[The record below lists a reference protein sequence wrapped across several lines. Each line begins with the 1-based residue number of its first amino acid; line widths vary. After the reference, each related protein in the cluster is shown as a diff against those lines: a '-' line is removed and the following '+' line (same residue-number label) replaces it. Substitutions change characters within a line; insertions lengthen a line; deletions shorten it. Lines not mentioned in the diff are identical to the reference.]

1 MEFGTGH
8 HMGVPCIA
16 RGGNHLS
23 KGAAMPLPGKLG
35 FDMKL
40 AFGVGQAA
48 EGLFGAAYGTFLIF
62 YYNQV
67 LGMSGSLAGAA
78 VGIALVVDA
87 FTDPLAGSL
96 SDHWKSRH
104 GRRHPF
110 MYASILP
117 LMVSFYFL
125 FNPPVTSEFGLF
137 LWLVVFSNASRTSM
151 SLYHVPH
158 IALGAE
164 LSEDYDERSKL
175 VGYRMFFANVG
186 VLFTFAVGFL
196 YFFTPTAEFQNGQLN
211 AAAYPGFAL
220 LLAGLMG
227 VTIFWSGWGTRAG
240 IPFLRVAPAT
250 QRLSLGK
257 VLWRVLLDII
267 AAMRSRS
274 FRWLFFGVL
283 VVFVM
288 VGVNGGLDLYVFT
301 YFWELDRASI
311 LLVICAYPVGVLLG
325 SFFCPAFFNR
335 FGKKAG
341 LIFGGLSWAFWQTT
355 PIVARLMDW
364 FPDNGEPLLISLLV
378 AIKVIQGAS
387 TVQANVA
394 FGSMVADIIDEH
406 EYETGKRQEGIFFA
420 ASSFSAKA
428 TSGIGNVI
436 AGVTLDLISWPRGA
450 HIRTAADVPP
460 ETLVNLGMAYG
471 PIVAAFG
478 FVSIWCYTHYRLTR
492 ERHAEILEEL
502 ARRRAAIVRASAA
515 Q

>member
-1 MEFGTGH
+1 
-8 HMGVPCIA
+8 
-16 RGGNHLS
+16 
-23 KGAAMPLPGKLG
+23 MPLQGKLG
-35 FDMKL
+35 FNMKL
-40 AFGVGQAA
+40 SFGVGQAA

-67 LGMSGSLAGAA
+67 LGMPGSLAGLA

-87 FTDPLAGSL
+87 FTDPMAGSL
-96 SDHWKSRH
+96 SDHWKSRY

-117 LMVSFYFL
+117 LAASFYFL
-125 FNPPVTSEFGLF
+125 FNPLVTSQLGLF
-137 LWLVVFSNASRTSM
+137 IWLVVFSNATRTSM

-164 LSEDYDERSKL
+164 MSEDYDERSKL

-186 VLFTFAVGFL
+186 VLFAFAVGFL
-196 YFFTPTAEFQNGQLN
+196 YFFTPTAEFENGQLN
-211 AAAYPGFAL
+211 AAAYPWFAAL
-220 LLAGLMG
+220 LAVLMA
-227 VTIFWSGWGTRAG
+227 VTIFWSGWGTRAA
-240 IPFLRVAPAT
+240 IPFLPVPPAT
-250 QRLSLGK
+250 PRLGLGRI
-257 VLWRVLLDII
+257 LWRVILDIV

-274 FRWLFFGVL
+274 FRWLFLGVL
-283 VVFVM
+283 IVFVM
-288 VGVNGGLDLYVFT
+288 VGVNGGLDLYIFT
-301 YFWELDRASI
+301 YFWELDRAAI
-311 LLVICAYPVGVLLG
+311 LIVICAYPIGVMVG
-325 SFFCPAFFNR
+325 SFFCPAFFSR

-341 LIFGGLSWAFWQTT
+341 LIFGGLSWPFWQTL

-364 FPDNGEPLLISLLV
+364 FPENGDPMLITLLI
-378 AIKVIQGAS
+378 AIKVIQGAC

-436 AGVTLDLISWPRGA
+436 AGFALDIISWPRGA
-450 HIRTAADVPP
+450 HIKTAADVPP
-460 ETLVNLGMAYG
+460 ETLVNLGLVYG

-492 ERHAEILEEL
+492 EQHAEILEEL
-502 ARRRAAIVRASAA
+502 GRRRAAEPQASATRTA
-515 Q
+515 ASMTPT

>member
-1 MEFGTGH
+1 
-8 HMGVPCIA
+8 
-16 RGGNHLS
+16 
-23 KGAAMPLPGKLG
+23 MPIPGKLR

-48 EGLFGAAYGTFLIF
+48 EGLFGASYGTFLIF

-67 LGMSGSLAGAA
+67 LGLPGSLAGAA

-96 SDHWKSRH
+96 SDHWRSGY

-117 LMVSFYFL
+117 LAVSFYFL
-125 FNPPVTSEFGLF
+125 FHPLVTTEFGLF
-137 LWLVVFSNASRTSM
+137 VWLIVFSNATRTSM

-164 LSEDYDERSKL
+164 MSEDYDERSKL

-186 VLFTFAVGFL
+186 VLFTFAAGFL
-196 YFFTPTAEFQNGQLN
+196 YFFTPTAEFANGQLN
-211 AAAYPGFAL
+211 ADAYPGFAL
-220 LLAGLMG
+220 LLAVLMG
-227 VTIFWSGWGTRAG
+227 ATIFWSGWGTRAA
-240 IPFLRVAPAT
+240 IPFLPVAPAT
-250 QRLSLGK
+250 PHLGLGR
-257 VLWRVLLDII
+257 VLWRVLLDIG
-267 AAMRSRS
+267 AAMRSVS

-301 YFWELDRASI
+301 YFWELDRAAI
-311 LLVICAYPVGVLLG
+311 LLVICAYPVGVLVG
-325 SFFCPAFFNR
+325 SLFCPAFFRR

-341 LIFGGLSWAFWQTT
+341 LIFGGLSWAFWQSL
-355 PIVARLMDW
+355 PIVARLLDW
-364 FPDNGEPLLISLLV
+364 LPANGEPLLIALLV
-378 AIKVIQGAS
+378 GMKVIQGAS

-406 EYETGKRQEGIFFA
+406 EYTTGKRQEGIFFA

-428 TSGIGNVI
+428 TTGIGNVI
-436 AGVTLDLISWPRGA
+436 AGVALDLISWPRGA

-460 ETLVNLGMAYG
+460 ETLVNLGLVYG
-471 PIVAAFG
+471 PVVAAFG

-502 ARRRAAIVRASAA
+502 GRRRTRPIQGPSGAPASGA
-515 Q
+515 

>member
-1 MEFGTGH
+1 
-8 HMGVPCIA
+8 
-16 RGGNHLS
+16 
-23 KGAAMPLPGKLG
+23 
-35 FDMKL
+35 
-40 AFGVGQAA
+40 
-48 EGLFGAAYGTFLIF
+48 
-62 YYNQV
+62 
-67 LGMSGSLAGAA
+67 
-78 VGIALVVDA
+78 
-87 FTDPLAGSL
+87 
-96 SDHWKSRH
+96 
-104 GRRHPF
+104 

-117 LMVSFYFL
+117 LMVSFYLL
-125 FNPPVTSEFGLF
+125 FNPLVASEFGMF
-137 LWLVVFSNASRTSM
+137 LWLLVFSNATRTSM

-158 IALGAE
+158 IGLGAE

-186 VLFTFAVGFL
+186 VLFTFAVAFL
-196 YFFTPTAEFQNGQLN
+196 YFFAPTAEFENGQLN
-211 AAAYPGFAL
+211 AGAYPGFAL

-227 VTIFWSGWGTRAG
+227 VTIFWSGWGTRAA
-240 IPFLRVAPAT
+240 IPFLPVAPAAP
-250 QRLSLGK
+250 RLGLGK

-311 LLVICAYPVGVLLG
+311 LLVICAYPVGVLTG

-378 AIKVIQGAS
+378 VIKVIQGAS

-450 HIRTAADVPP
+450 HIRTASDVPP
-460 ETLVNLGMAYG
+460 ETLVNLGMVYG

-492 ERHAEILEEL
+492 QRHAEILEEL
-502 ARRRAAIVRASAA
+502 ARRRAATAQASVRVQPTSPTTAPSART
-515 Q
+515 

>member
-1 MEFGTGH
+1 
-8 HMGVPCIA
+8 
-16 RGGNHLS
+16 
-23 KGAAMPLPGKLG
+23 MPLTGKLR

-48 EGLFGAAYGTFLIF
+48 EGLFAAAYGTFLIF

-125 FNPPVTSEFGLF
+125 FHPPVTSEFGLF
-137 LWLVVFSNASRTSM
+137 VWLVVFSKATRTSM

-196 YFFTPTAEFQNGQLN
+196 YFFTPTAEFENGQLN
-211 AAAYPGFAL
+211 AAVYPGFAL

-227 VTIFWSGWGTRAG
+227 VTIFWSGWGTRTA
-240 IPFLRVAPAT
+240 IPFLPVAPAAP
-250 QRLSLGK
+250 RLGLGR
-257 VLWRVLLDII
+257 VLWRVLLDIA

-274 FRWLFFGVL
+274 FRWLFLGVL
-283 VVFVM
+283 VIFVM

-325 SFFCPAFFNR
+325 SLFCPAFFRR

-341 LIFGGLSWAFWQTT
+341 LIFGGLSWAFWQTI
-355 PIVARLMDW
+355 PIGARLMDW
-364 FPDNGEPLLISLLV
+364 LPENGEPLLIALLI
-378 AIKVIQGAS
+378 AMKVIQGAS

-436 AGVTLDLISWPRGA
+436 AGVALDLISWPRGA

-460 ETLVNLGMAYG
+460 ETLVHLGMVYG
-471 PIVAAFG
+471 PVVAAFG

-502 ARRRAAIVRASAA
+502 ARRRAGGTGAPQEGSPTAA
-515 Q
+515 PNART

>member
-1 MEFGTGH
+1 
-8 HMGVPCIA
+8 
-16 RGGNHLS
+16 
-23 KGAAMPLPGKLG
+23 
-35 FDMKL
+35 
-40 AFGVGQAA
+40 
-48 EGLFGAAYGTFLIF
+48 
-62 YYNQV
+62 
-67 LGMSGSLAGAA
+67 
-78 VGIALVVDA
+78 
-87 FTDPLAGSL
+87 
-96 SDHWKSRH
+96 
-104 GRRHPF
+104 

-117 LMVSFYFL
+117 LMVSFYLL
-125 FNPPVTSEFGLF
+125 FNPLVASEFGMF
-137 LWLVVFSNASRTSM
+137 LWLLVFSNATRTSM

-186 VLFTFAVGFL
+186 VLFTFAVAFL
-196 YFFTPTAEFQNGQLN
+196 YFFAPTAEFENGQLN
-211 AAAYPGFAL
+211 AGAYPGFAL

-227 VTIFWSGWGTRAG
+227 VTIFWSGWGTRAA
-240 IPFLRVAPAT
+240 IPFLPVAPAAP
-250 QRLSLGK
+250 RLGLGK

-311 LLVICAYPVGVLLG
+311 LLVICAYPVGVLTG

-378 AIKVIQGAS
+378 VIKVIQGAS

-450 HIRTAADVPP
+450 HIRTASDVPP
-460 ETLVNLGMAYG
+460 ETLVNLGMVYG

-492 ERHAEILEEL
+492 QRHAEILEEL
-502 ARRRAAIVRASAA
+502 ARRRAATAQASVRVQPTSPTTAPSART
-515 Q
+515 

>member
-1 MEFGTGH
+1 
-8 HMGVPCIA
+8 
-16 RGGNHLS
+16 
-23 KGAAMPLPGKLG
+23 MPIPGKLR

-48 EGLFGAAYGTFLIF
+48 EGLFGASYGTFLIF

-67 LGMSGSLAGAA
+67 LGLPGSLAGAA

-96 SDHWKSRH
+96 SDHWRSRY

-110 MYASILP
+110 MYASIVP
-117 LMVSFYFL
+117 LAVSFYFL
-125 FNPPVTSEFGLF
+125 FHPLVTTDFGLF
-137 LWLVVFSNASRTSM
+137 VWLVVFSNATRTSM

-164 LSEDYDERSKL
+164 MSEDYDERSKL

-186 VLFTFAVGFL
+186 VLFTFAAGFL
-196 YFFTPTAEFQNGQLN
+196 YFFTPTPEFENGQLN
-211 AAAYPGFAL
+211 AGAYPRFAL
-220 LLAGLMG
+220 LLAVLMG
-227 VTIFWSGWGTRAG
+227 ATIFWSGWGTRAA
-240 IPFLRVAPAT
+240 IPFLPVAPAT
-250 QRLSLGK
+250 PRLGLGR
-257 VLWRVLLDII
+257 VLWRVLKDI
-267 AAMRSRS
+267 ADAMRSVS

-301 YFWELDRASI
+301 YFWELDRAAI
-311 LLVICAYPVGVLLG
+311 LLVICAYPVGVLVG
-325 SFFCPAFFNR
+325 SLFCPAFFRR

-341 LIFGGLSWAFWQTT
+341 LIFGGLSWAFWQTL
-355 PIVARLMDW
+355 PIVGRLLDW
-364 FPDNGEPLLISLLV
+364 LPENGEPLLIGLLV
-378 AIKVIQGAS
+378 GMKVIQGAS

-406 EYETGKRQEGIFFA
+406 EYATGKRQEGIFFA

-428 TSGIGNVI
+428 TTGIGNVI
-436 AGVTLDLISWPRGA
+436 AGVALDLISWPRGA
-450 HIRTAADVPP
+450 HIKTAADVPP
-460 ETLVNLGMAYG
+460 ETLVNLGLVYG
-471 PIVAAFG
+471 PVVAAFG

-502 ARRRAAIVRASAA
+502 GRRRTRPIQAPSGAPASGA
-515 Q
+515 